1 MKGGRKLAGASEIED
16 ALRKTGE
23 LLAARGEEYWIVA
36 IGGAVMNLLGLVA
49 RATIDVD
56 VVAMADPKSGGAL
69 HLRPPDHPLPAGLAR
84 AARTVAGDLGFA
96 EDWLNA
102 GPRSQW
108 QTGFPPDWA
117 AGIEWRQYG
126 GLHVGLVDR
135 RVLIH
140 LKLHAAADDVGPRSV
155 HFQDLMT
162 LTPTED
168 ELERAAEWIR
178 STQDPSP
185 GMADSLS
192 KLLTHVRT
200 L

>member
-1 MKGGRKLAGASEIED
+1 MKPGRKLAGPSEIQE

-36 IGGAVMNLLGLVA
+36 IGGAVMNLLGYLA

-56 VVAMADPKSGGAL
+56 VVAMGEAGAGGAL
-69 HLRPPDHPLPAGLAR
+69 RLRPPDHPLPGGLVR
-84 AARTVAGDLGFA
+84 AARTVADDLGLT

-117 AGIEWRQYG
+117 DGIDWRQHG
-126 GLHVGLVDR
+126 GLHVGLVNR

-155 HFQDLMT
+155 HFQDLMA

-192 KLLTHVRT
+192 KLLTYVRT
-200 L
+200 H